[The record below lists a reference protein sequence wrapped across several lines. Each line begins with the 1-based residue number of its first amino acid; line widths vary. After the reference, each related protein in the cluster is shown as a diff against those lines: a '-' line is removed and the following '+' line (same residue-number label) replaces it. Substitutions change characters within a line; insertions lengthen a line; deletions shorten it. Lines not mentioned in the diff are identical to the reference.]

1 MNSDYYEKLIESEEK
16 FRTLFEEIK
25 EPIIVGDENFVH
37 EMCNQAF
44 LDIFGFKNF
53 EELGQT
59 HPGELS
65 PLTQENGEDSFYLA
79 EEKRKEFLEKGFVKF
94 EWLHKKI
101 TGEIF
106 PAEVTMLM
114 FKTNRK
120 KYIQTKVVDISER
133 KQYEQ
138 KLKEE
143 KEKAENAN
151 KSKSEF
157 FAKMSHEL
165 RTPLNSIIGF
175 SYLLDEMELNK
186 EKKEL
191 INYIK
196 LSSSDLL
203 ILINDLLDLSKIES
217 GKVKIRNEVFNFHEM
232 LSELKRM
239 YSNVYINKTLQFDII
254 YNKATIPEY
263 LYFDSIRLRQI
274 LTNLID
280 NAFTS
285 TYEGFIKIEIS
296 KKIQNNKE
304 SLEFSIKDSGKGI
317 KKEELPK
324 IFDYDENN
332 LTRKH
337 NGASLGLAIIKGFV
351 NLLNGEITVE
361 SVFGKGSN
369 FIVTLPIINSPEI
382 KTEILKT
389 KNKNNIKIAVAEDE
403 EKNQILIKKILE
415 KNGFFVKIAE
425 NGAKLLEELNKDN
438 YNLILMDI
446 QMPELNGFEA
456 TKIIRNHWNID
467 IKTIPIIGLSAFVKE
482 DDIKTALEL
491 GMNDYITKPFKIDNL
506 IEKIMKYSNKQVIE

>member
-1 MNSDYYEKLIESEEK
+1 MNTDYYEKLVESEEK
-16 FRTLFEEIK
+16 FRALFEAVK
-25 EPIIVGDENFVH
+25 EGIIIADDKWNNQ
-37 EMCNQAF
+37 MCNSSF
-44 LDIFGFKNF
+44 LNMFGFKSF
-53 EELGQT
+53 DEFKLT
-59 HPGELS
+59 HPAELS

-79 EEKRKEFLEKGFVKF
+79 EKIKEEAIKKGYMKF
-94 EWLHKKI
+94 EWLHKKM

-106 PAEVTMLM
+106 PAEITII
-114 FKTNRK
+114 KYSTNK
-120 KYIQTKVVDISER
+120 NNFIQTKVIDISER

-203 ILINDLLDLSKIES
+203 TLINDLLDLSKIES
-217 GKVKIRNEVFNFHEM
+217 GKVKIRNEVFNFYEM

-285 TYEGFIKIEIS
+285 TYEGFIKIEIF
-296 KKIQNNKE
+296 KKSQNNKE
-304 SLEFSIKDSGKGI
+304 FLEFSIKDSGKGI

-332 LTRKH
+332 LTKKH
-337 NGASLGLAIIKGFV
+337 NGASLGFSIIKGFV
-351 NLLNGEITVE
+351 NLLNGEIKVE

-403 EKNQILIKKILE
+403 EKNQVLIKKILE

-467 IKTIPIIGLSAFVKE
+467 IKTIPILGLSAFVKE

-506 IEKIMKYSNKQVIE
+506 IEKIMKYSNKHVIE

>member
-1 MNSDYYEKLIESEEK
+1 MDYYERLIESEEK
-16 FRTLFEEIK
+16 FKALFEAVREG
-25 EPIIVGDENFVH
+25 IIITDDKWNNQ
-37 EMCNQAF
+37 MCNNSF
-44 LDIFGFKNF
+44 LDMFGFKSF
-53 EELGQT
+53 DEFKST
-59 HPGELS
+59 HPAEFS
-65 PLTQENGEDSFYLA
+65 PLTQPSGEDSFILA
-79 EEKRKEFLEKGFVKF
+79 EKMKEQALEKGYLRF
-94 EWLHKKI
+94 EWIHKKV
-101 TGEIF
+101 TGELF
-106 PAEVTMLM
+106 PSEVTII
-114 FKTNRK
+114 KYSTNK
-120 KYIQTKVVDISER
+120 SNFIQTKIVDISER

-175 SYLLDEMELNK
+175 SCLLDEMELNK

-203 ILINDLLDLSKIES
+203 VLINDLLDLSRIES
-217 GKVKIRNEVFNFHEM
+217 GKVKIRNEVFNFHQM
-232 LSELKRM
+232 LSELKKM
-239 YSNVYINKTLQFDII
+239 YSNIYINKTLQFDII
-254 YNKATIPEY
+254 FNKVTIPEY
-263 LYFDSIRLRQI
+263 LYFDSIKLRQI

-285 TYEGFIKIEIS
+285 TFQGFVKTEIIKKS
-296 KKIQNNKE
+296 QNGKDF
-304 SLEFSIKDSGKGI
+304 LEFSIKDSGKGI
-317 KKEELPK
+317 KEEDLAK

-332 LTRKH
+332 LTKKH
-337 NGASLGLAIIKGFV
+337 SGAGLGLAIVKGFV
-351 NLLNGEITVE
+351 NLLNGEIKAE
-361 SVFGKGSN
+361 SIYGKGST
-369 FIVTLPIINSPEI
+369 FIVKLPIINSPEI

-415 KNGFFVKIAE
+415 KNGFYVKIAE
-425 NGAKLLEELNKDN
+425 NGAVLLEELYKDN

-467 IKTIPIIGLSAFVKE
+467 IKTIPILGLSAFVKE
-482 DDIKTALEL
+482 DDITTALEL